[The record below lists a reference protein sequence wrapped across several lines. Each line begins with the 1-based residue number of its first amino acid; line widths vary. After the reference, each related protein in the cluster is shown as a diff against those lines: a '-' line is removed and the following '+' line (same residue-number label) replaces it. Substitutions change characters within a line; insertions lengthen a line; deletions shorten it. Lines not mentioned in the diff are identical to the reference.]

1 MSATT
6 EDTLLGGLVRLRQP
20 MTGQLRAGL
29 DAVLLAAA
37 LPARSG
43 ERVLEAG
50 CGSGAAMLCLAAR
63 VPGLAL
69 LAVERD
75 PAMAALAAENAVLNG
90 VAAAVT
96 TGDVADLG
104 LARRLGRDSGPWDHA
119 MANPPYWP
127 AGTAPPAPG
136 RAAATHEQGGG
147 LPEWA
152 GFMAAGL
159 RHGGWLALVLP
170 AARFDA
176 GAAALGAAGCGSLR
190 LVPLWP
196 RAGTPAKRVVLLARK
211 GGRGGAAVLPGLVLH
226 EADGH
231 WTPAATA
238 VLRDAASL
246 GTVPG

>member
-1 MSATT
+1 MSETT
-6 EDTLLGGLVRLRQP
+6 EDTLLGGRVRLRQP
-20 MTGQLRAGL
+20 LAGQLRAGL
-29 DAVLLAAA
+29 DAVLLASA
-37 LPARSG
+37 LPAHPG

-69 LAVERD
+69 LGVERD
-75 PAMAALAAENAVLNG
+75 PTMAALATANAELNG
-90 VAAAVT
+90 AAAMVVQ
-96 TGDVADLG
+96 GDVADIG
-104 LARRLGRDSGPWDHA
+104 LARRLTQEFGAWDQA

-136 RAAATHEQGGG
+136 RAAATHEQGAG

-176 GAAALGAAGCGSLR
+176 GAAALSGAGCGSLK

-196 RAGTPAKRVVLLARK
+196 RAGTAAKRVLLLGRK
-211 GGRGGAAVLPGLVLH
+211 GGRGPASVLPGLVLH
-226 EADGH
+226 ATDGG
-231 WTPAATA
+231 WTPAASA
-238 VLRDAASL
+238 VLRDASALTL
-246 GTVPG
+246 GPP